1 MEGGCELLVRS
12 PFRLSQ
18 RALDSLC
25 VARARYTADRLLCCR
40 SAMSGHP
47 PSAVADFFAA
57 FDVASRSMEATLAPP
72 CAERDQAPVAAKT
85 AAPAKRAPGKK
96 RKNGLGT
103 TGVDLGGLNADL
115 PSMQTK

>member
-1 MEGGCELLVRS
+1 
-12 PFRLSQ
+12 
-18 RALDSLC
+18 
-25 VARARYTADRLLCCR
+25 
-40 SAMSGHP
+40 MSGNP

-72 CAERDQAPVAAKT
+72 CAARDPVPAVAKVT
-85 AAPAKRAPGKK
+85 APAKRAPGKK